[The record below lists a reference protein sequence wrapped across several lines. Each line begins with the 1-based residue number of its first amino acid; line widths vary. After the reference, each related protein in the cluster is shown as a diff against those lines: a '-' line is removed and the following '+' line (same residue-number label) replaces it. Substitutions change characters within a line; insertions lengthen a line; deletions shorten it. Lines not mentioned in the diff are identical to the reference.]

1 MSYLSLFQVILKNLR
16 CTLLSLV
23 SNNIFPWVFIY
34 VTLHVFAWKC
44 YSSVS
49 FAKMMNFF
57 TPGRP
62 PHTGER
68 ANHNASCIPAPRCFS
83 IPWILLLCAATFVSQ
98 GQAPEVRSSPSFP
111 FSFLFSLLL
120 HLSILSSALADNE
133 VNCLKSKRHR
143 SWFYD
148 NWPICHSINKADL
161 LNVLGVST
169 GGKLGWA
176 HPGMTGKTN
185 YFLGRVS
192 TYHII
197 CQNC

>member
-16 CTLLSLV
+16 CTPLSLV

-34 VTLHVFAWKC
+34 VALHVFAWKC

-62 PHTGER
+62 PHTGKR

-83 IPWILLLCAATFVSQ
+83 IPWNLLLCAATFVSQ
-98 GQAPEVRSSPSFP
+98 GQALEERNS
-111 FSFLFSLLL
+111 LL

-161 LNVLGVST
+161 LNVLGASA
-169 GGKLGWA
+169 GGKLGWT

-197 CQNC
+197 RQNC